1 MKIRGPLVTLAAVAV
16 LGAARVLGVNT
27 SKEEPA
33 PQANPYSQA
42 TTTAAAA
49 SSHSSAARAE
59 HAAATGVPGT
69 GRLVGKIPTANG
81 TITLEIT
88 VQGDKAVAYACDGNT
103 VESWLR
109 GSAVNGA
116 VRPSQTRT
124 RRAGSK
130 DTSRGMRSS
139 APCGSVKRNG
149 TCNAPVRSRPRGSDV
164 SDNAG
169 VHGQLGWSDPN
180 GGVTGVQRREDG
192 STAPSRPS
200 HQPTASPTSK
210 RHRGRSGSCAGGQR
224 CLIRPPRSKS
234 APPERCR
241 GADCRHPR
249 CGGRRR
255 SRRVRESA

>member
-16 LGAARVLGVNT
+16 LGAGILLVNM

-49 SSHSSAARAE
+49 TPAAPQPAPSTPPPP
-59 HAAATGVPGT
+59 AFPAQADY
-69 GRLVGKIPTANG
+69 VGKIPTANG

-116 VRPSQTRT
+116 VSL
-124 RRAGSK
+124 ANK
-130 DTSRGMRSS
+130 DKTSRLEGHLEGN
-139 APCGSVKRNG
+139 AIVG
-149 TCNAPVRSRPRGSDV
+149 TLWIGEKKWDFNAPVAQPPAGLYV
-164 SDNAG
+164 YDNAG
-169 VHGQLGWSDPN
+169 VRNSWIVDPN

-192 STAPSRPS
+192 STAPAPRLTTDGIANVDGIEVKAIRV
-200 HQPTASPTSK
+200 QGAS
-210 RHRGRSGSCAGGQR
+210 
-224 CLIRPPRSKS
+224 
-234 APPERCR
+234 
-241 GADCRHPR
+241 D
-249 CGGRRR
+249 
-255 SRRVRESA
+255 V

>member
-16 LGAARVLGVNT
+16 LGAGILLVNM

-49 SSHSSAARAE
+49 TPAAPQPAPSTPPPP
-59 HAAATGVPGT
+59 AFPAQADY
-69 GRLVGKIPTANG
+69 VGKIPTANG

-116 VRPSQTRT
+116 VSL
-124 RRAGSK
+124 ANK
-130 DTSRGMRSS
+130 DKTSRLEGHLEGN
-139 APCGSVKRNG
+139 AIVG
-149 TCNAPVRSRPRGSDV
+149 TLWIGEKKWDVNAPVAQPPAGLYV
-164 SDNAG
+164 YDNAG
-169 VHGQLGWSDPN
+169 VRNSWIVDPN

-192 STAPSRPS
+192 STAPAPRLTTDGIANVDGIEVKAIRV
-200 HQPTASPTSK
+200 QGAS
-210 RHRGRSGSCAGGQR
+210 
-224 CLIRPPRSKS
+224 
-234 APPERCR
+234 
-241 GADCRHPR
+241 D
-249 CGGRRR
+249 
-255 SRRVRESA
+255 V